1 MEREIYAKIIVDDDR
16 AVAEDKGTLDY
27 FETEFG
33 WLNDSGIALE
43 HSAVLDEDS
52 TDEWERYCKYLFE
65 WTINHLSDDNKG
77 MSPACFD
84 EWRDNEGAS
93 LKESYTAIIY
103 EDDRITAAD
112 LSTYDTA
119 DEAINFA
126 KSRNWDEV
134 VNDSTG
140 EIVYRKQYKTRI

>member
-16 AVAEDKGTLDY
+16 AIAEDKRTLDY

-43 HSAVLDEDS
+43 HSAVLDDNS

-84 EWRDNEGAS
+84 EWRDNEDAVQKS
-93 LKESYTAIIY
+93 SYTAIIY
-103 EDDRITAAD
+103 EDNGIIGAD
-112 LSTYDTA
+112 LSTYHSA
-119 DEAINFA
+119 EEAVNFA
-126 KSRNWDEV
+126 KSRGWDEV
-134 VNDSTG
+134 VDDITG
-140 EIVYRKQYKTRI
+140 KIIYRRK